1 LKIKGVNTSGT
12 FIALCFFNSLVY
24 SQSEATI
31 ALDSSVIP
39 FQFTSSSI
47 PMLHL
52 VMKQEKDG
60 IRLMGG
66 LQFQPTKNLLIGGVL
81 APNKIEADLS
91 IYYHI
96 VIGYIPKWQFFN
108 LSSNMF
114 QIGMHRNRY
123 GTEGDARWFSFSLM
137 ESARFGSF
145 NLNYCWNH
153 LFTQNWN
160 RDTILISTDLKLSN
174 SIHFRPGAIAYF
186 VPDIDFT
193 PCLFVSIDL

>member
-1 LKIKGVNTSGT
+1 MKIKGVNTSGT

-114 QIGMHRNRY
+114 QIGMHRNRF
-123 GTEGDARWFSFSLM
+123 GSDGDVRWFSFSFM
-137 ESARFGSF
+137 ESARFGSL
-145 NLNYCWNH
+145 NLNLCWNR
-153 LFTQNWN
+153 LFNQNWD
-160 RDTILISTDLKLSN
+160 RDTVLISTDLKLSN
-174 SIHFRPGAIAYF
+174 NFYFRPGAIL
-186 VPDIDFT
+186 IFT
-193 PCLFVSIDL
+193 PNYDSIPFLFVSMNL